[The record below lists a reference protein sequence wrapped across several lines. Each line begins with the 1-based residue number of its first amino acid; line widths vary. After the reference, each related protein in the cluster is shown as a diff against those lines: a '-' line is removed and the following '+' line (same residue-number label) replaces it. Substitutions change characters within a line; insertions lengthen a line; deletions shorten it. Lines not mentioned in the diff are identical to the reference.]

1 MKLLDAQK
9 IKQKTQRI
17 AIEILENNSN
27 EDQIILAGIN
37 SNGMAFAE
45 MLLTAMSKVHIV
57 EPEIIMTKITLNP
70 ANPVSEE
77 VKVGLPLSDLKGK
90 TVILVDDV
98 ANTGR
103 TLQYDMKPMLD
114 ILPKKIEL
122 AVLVDRMHKSFPVA
136 ANYVG
141 IALATTLKEHIDVQI
156 RDVEPD
162 LKAVYL
168 D

>member
-103 TLQYDMKPMLD
+103 TLQYAMKPMLD

>member
-90 TVILVDDV
+90 TVI
-98 ANTGR
+98 
-103 TLQYDMKPMLD
+103 P
-114 ILPKKIEL
+114 
-122 AVLVDRMHKSFPVA
+122 
-136 ANYVG
+136 
-141 IALATTLKEHIDVQI
+141 
-156 RDVEPD
+156 
-162 LKAVYL
+162 
-168 D
+168 